1 MGLIYVMFEGW
12 KVESWLICDD
22 TRHRQVNI
30 GGNYTMVQISAVLG
44 IVCYFVLAGS
54 VVASTKTDRSDRCMG
69 GDYDIGGR
77 IVVCR
82 RCKDV

>member
-1 MGLIYVMFEGW
+1 
-12 KVESWLICDD
+12 
-22 TRHRQVNI
+22 
-30 GGNYTMVQISAVLG
+30 MVQISAVLG

>member
-1 MGLIYVMFEGW
+1 VGLIYVMFKGW

-44 IVCYFVLAGS
+44 IVCYFVLAGR
-54 VVASTKTDRSDRCMG
+54 VVASTKSDRMSMLCMG
-69 GDYDIGGR
+69 GDCDIGGR

-82 RCKDV
+82 R